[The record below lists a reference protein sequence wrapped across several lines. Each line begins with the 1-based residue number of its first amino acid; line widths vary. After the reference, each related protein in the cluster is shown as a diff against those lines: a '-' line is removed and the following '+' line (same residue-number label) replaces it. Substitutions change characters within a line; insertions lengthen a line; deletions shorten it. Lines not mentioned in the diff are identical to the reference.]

1 MFRSHDCR
9 SAFGLCC
16 RGEAFAQALTPRT
29 PIQKR
34 PIDQVVATPGAVT
47 GEIVV
52 KFHDE
57 ALARLDASGNL
68 SFNGPARGG
77 KRAKQLLEGLAVT
90 PAIKATPEEMY
101 SVMNAAAS
109 HSGIA
114 SPDLLGMLSV
124 KLDPESPAAIEK
136 LARQL
141 HVLECVEYA
150 TIMETLR
157 PSSVNLSGPAPTG
170 SCEITS
176 IQPPLCLANLTEAE
190 CMILNGTFNPGSDS
204 CSFVDPKAPSGSML
218 YRSWDRP
225 GMY

>member
-16 RGEAFAQALTPRT
+16 RGEAFAQALTPRA

-77 KRAKQLLEGLAVT
+77 RVPNNCWKGSFTT
-90 PAIKATPEEMY
+90 PAIKATLKKCT
-101 SVMNAAAS
+101 A
-109 HSGIA
+109 
-114 SPDLLGMLSV
+114 
-124 KLDPESPAAIEK
+124 
-136 LARQL
+136 
-141 HVLECVEYA
+141 
-150 TIMETLR
+150 
-157 PSSVNLSGPAPTG
+157 
-170 SCEITS
+170 
-176 IQPPLCLANLTEAE
+176 
-190 CMILNGTFNPGSDS
+190 
-204 CSFVDPKAPSGSML
+204 
-218 YRSWDRP
+218 
-225 GMY
+225 